1 MTNFLQPNLPQFHI
15 NLLGISQS
23 SQANSRGLIITGVV
37 KETQSGVKTG
47 WGQQGRGTG
56 HLETDQITG
65 LRLAKWKWG
74 RKWELSAITKCLCDS
89 GG

>member
-1 MTNFLQPNLPQFHI
+1 MGPARERHRT
-15 NLLGISQS
+15 LGS
-23 SQANSRGLIITGVV
+23 
-37 KETQSGVKTG
+37 E
-47 WGQQGRGTG
+47 
-56 HLETDQITG
+56 QITG